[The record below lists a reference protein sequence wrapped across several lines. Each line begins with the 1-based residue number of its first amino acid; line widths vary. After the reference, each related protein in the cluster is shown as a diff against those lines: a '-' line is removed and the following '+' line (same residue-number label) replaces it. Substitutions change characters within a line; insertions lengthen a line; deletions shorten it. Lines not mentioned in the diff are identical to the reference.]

1 MHAVTLQEE
10 MDFVN
15 SYIYLLQMRYEDNL
29 TFAMHIEPELLSKML
44 PPMGVQL
51 LIENAV
57 KHNEIS
63 NRHPFA
69 VHIVA
74 KDVWLLVSNLLQPK
88 RVRTSGTRVG
98 LDNLAKRYQL
108 LFHKSIEVKEEQ
120 NCFIVKLPLI

>member
-15 SYIYLLQMRYEDNL
+15 SYIYLLQMRYKDNL
-29 TFAMHIEPELLSKML
+29 TFDMHIEPELLSKML

-74 KDVWLLVSNLLQPK
+74 KDGWLVVSNLLQPK